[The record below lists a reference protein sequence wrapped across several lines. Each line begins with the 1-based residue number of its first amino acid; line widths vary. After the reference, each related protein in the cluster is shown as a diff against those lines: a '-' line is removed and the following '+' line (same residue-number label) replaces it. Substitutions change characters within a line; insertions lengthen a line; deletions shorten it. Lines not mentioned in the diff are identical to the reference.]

1 MGQVSL
7 LYVFARPTWD
17 TVLIAWT
24 DSSTVKVAVLVLV
37 ATVSRVALDLSVFF
51 FARVFALGVA
61 PVVGCRV
68 EALRRR
74 LDSRWLLAISAVY
87 SATPVMAAI
96 GLSRTSAL
104 LVSTVNVTGNLAV
117 MTGYITA
124 AKYFKHYL
132 DPVRQQLQESGPIVY
147 LALALLVTVLIL
159 STARR
164 FVRYSQAETRRKR
177 T

>member
-1 MGQVSL
+1 
-7 LYVFARPTWD
+7 
-17 TVLIAWT
+17 
-24 DSSTVKVAVLVLV
+24 
-37 ATVSRVALDLSVFF
+37 
-51 FARVFALGVA
+51 
-61 PVVGCRV
+61 
-68 EALRRR
+68 
-74 LDSRWLLAISAVY
+74 
-87 SATPVMAAI
+87 MAAI